1 MRIKHLKSNMKQ
13 HETKPVLC
21 DYEVK
26 TYLEPLRR
34 FANVTIDKSADNYA
48 FNMLKV
54 FIPIVFL
61 LKLEYLVILTP
72 KRFRK

>member
-1 MRIKHLKSNMKQ
+1 MKQ